1 MIETKEQS
9 EAFDC
14 LAGTQV
20 QLFPFKETST
30 MGHVKALAMVLLNDQ
45 IVIRGL
51 RVMEGDNGLLV
62 GYPLDPFFK
71 GEELRSLVFP
81 ITRALREHIENCVL
95 EKFLYETERADI
107 KFTVE
112 LTHPELSGASIKMEI
127 IAGDAAQAERRAI
140 AKAVSFMPNTEA
152 NKGDW
157 VILELTEVE

>member
-14 LAGTQV
+14 LAVTQV
-20 QLFPFKETST
+20 QVFPFKETST
-30 MGHVKALAMVLLNDQ
+30 MGHVKALAQVVLNDQ

-51 RVMEGDNGLLV
+51 RVMEGDNGLFV

-95 EKFLYETERADI
+95 EKYQYETRQADI
-107 KFTVE
+107 KYQVE
-112 LTHPELSGASIKMEI
+112 LTHTELSGASIKMEI
-127 IAGDAAQAERRAI
+127 IAGDASQAERRAI
-140 AKAVSFMPNTEA
+140 AKAVSIMPNTEV

-157 VILELTEVE
+157 VILDLSEVE